1 MVTRLDNLTAVGCQS
16 PISFFMTRLSGHL
29 GIIAVGKIKEKH
41 WSAAQNDYLQRL
53 NRYTTAKII
62 EVKDVVGRSIPDDVA
77 MQKEGVQLLD
87 SASAYQRKILLSPT
101 GKLMTSE
108 VLARFL
114 RKEVEEYGRIAF
126 LIGGPLGFSPDTLA
140 TADEQISLSPLTFT
154 HEMARVTLLEQLY
167 RACTILAGEQY
178 HK

>member
-1 MVTRLDNLTAVGCQS
+1 
-16 PISFFMTRLSGHL
+16 MTRLSGHL

-41 WSAAQNDYLQRL
+41 WRAAQEDYLKRL
-53 NRYTTAKII
+53 NRYTTAQVI
-62 EVKDVVGRSIPDDVA
+62 EVKDVVGRSIPDEVA
-77 MQKEGVQLLD
+77 MEKEGAQLLG
-87 SASAYQRKILLSPT
+87 SAEAYQRKILLAPT

-108 VLARFL
+108 ALVRFL
-114 RKEVEEYGRIAF
+114 RKEVVEYGRIAF
-126 LIGGPLGFSPDTLA
+126 LIGGPLGFSPDVI
-140 TADEQISLSPLTFT
+140 TASDAQISLSPLTFT